1 MLFRS
6 LAPTVLAVMLL
17 GIIRSMQAFE
27 VELILGTPAGIDVY
41 STIIYRAM
49 SQQPPLYGVASVMA
63 VAFLA
68 LSIPFIVA
76 QQWISQRH
84 GHATVHGKFSGRL
97 HDLGAWKW
105 PLFWLVFLLVLL
117 LTVLPVVMLL
127 MGSFMRLFGHFE
139 LESVWTLNNWINALS
154 APRILN
160 SLYNTLIL
168 GFGAAI
174 SGTIIFT
181 LLAYVVV
188 RTRYAG
194 RHILDFLTWLPTSM
208 PGIVISLGF
217 LFLFVGTPIFRP
229 LYGSLVVLVIA
240 VLLGTMTV
248 GVQLMRGALMQ
259 LSSELEEASMIT
271 GASWLYT
278 QWRITLP
285 LLAPAAAA
293 VGLQVFA
300 TAVSVVGIVAL
311 LGTGTNQPLSIL
323 QLIFLDNGR
332 LEPSS
337 VVGILILVLTVGAA
351 LLARFMALNAGIA
364 REATG
369 R

>member
-6 LAPTVLAVMLL
+6 
-17 GIIRSMQAFE
+17 
-27 VELILGTPAGIDVY
+27 
-41 STIIYRAM
+41 
-49 SQQPPLYGVASVMA
+49 